1 MSPTTTQG
9 AGRPAAKAFRT
20 ISGPIPQGSPGVM
33 AMDLAMGRRMGLKSM
48 KVFTHNEDLIVDHLG
63 KSLLDGLICWGELCE
78 A

>member
-1 MSPTTTQG
+1 M
-9 AGRPAAKAFRT
+9 